1 MTNSSKKPKRFKI
14 KKHNKNLPLVSVII
28 PCYNYGHFLEEAI
41 DSVLN
46 QTLTNLEIIVVNDG
60 SSDPNTIAI
69 LNNLDKPKTKV
80 IHQKNLK
87 QATAR
92 NNGIKKA
99 KGKYICCLDADDKLE
114 PTYLEECVTKM
125 EIEKLDLCGTWTQ
138 LFGEENSI
146 WKTED
151 LDIDIIKDV
160 NTIPCASVFTKK
172 IWKKTGGYN
181 PKVNGYEDWEFWIS
195 IAEVGGRG
203 KIIPKPLFLYRKH
216 GTSEISN
223 ALEKHNSL
231 IKRIKELHPKLYN
244 DKEYLDKIKK
254 EQNEKYLA
262 RNPLV
267 NLKNSGLDEDKLFL
281 NNYIRKEDVLQK
293 YLNLEEKIEKIEEQK
308 LKEIENLNH
317 QNEALSKRLKTIE
330 DSYSFKVTNSLRN
343 KVVDKVISKEKR
355 KKIISK
361 IDKN

>member
-14 KKHNKNLPLVSVII
+14 KKYNKNLPLVSVII

-60 SSDPNTIAI
+60 STDPNTIEI

-80 IHQKNLK
+80 IHQENLK

-125 EIEKLDLCGTWTQ
+125 EIEKLDLCGTWVKM
-138 LFGEENSI
+138 FGDDNGM
-146 WKTED
+146 WKTQN
-151 LDIDIIKDV
+151 LDVKKIIKR
-160 NTIPCASVFTKK
+160 NTLPCTSVFTKS

-181 PKVNGYEDWEFWIS
+181 SKVNGYEDWEFWIS
-195 IAEVGGRG
+195 IAEKGGRG
-203 KIIPKPLFLYRKH
+203 AVIPKPLFLYRKH
-216 GTSEISN
+216 GNSEINN
-223 ALEKHNSL
+223 ALEKHNTL
-231 IKRIKELHPKLYN
+231 IESIKELHPKLYN
-244 DKEYLDKIKK
+244 DKEYLDKVQKK
-254 EQNEKYLA
+254 QNEKYLA

-267 NLKNSGLDEDKLFL
+267 NLKNSGLDEEELFL
-281 NNYIRKEDVLQK
+281 RNY
-293 YLNLEEKIEKIEEQK
+293 IEKIYLQK
-308 LKEIENLNH
+308 KALDMNKVQKENKLIKQKNK
-317 QNEALSKRLKTIE
+317 ALSKRLKTIE